1 MVETNQINSQQQT
14 TSIKTGIKMLETH
27 KVNFQGIAEIKE
39 QIKLIQSLL
48 GQTYEEINKLSNMG
62 ITIGIEHGK
71 EED

>member
-1 MVETNQINSQQQT
+1 
-14 TSIKTGIKMLETH
+14 MLETH

-62 ITIGIEHGK
+62 ITLGIEHAK
-71 EED
+71 ED